1 MKAVSVK
8 KLVFAALFAALICV
22 STISIRIPTPGTG
35 GYIHPGDAAVIL
47 AGVFL
52 DRQRPFWQQGS
63 APVWQI
69 CQADILSMCRLH
81 FLSRGLWH
89 GAPDWCTEGRS
100 LREKAEK

>member
-52 DRQRPFWQQGS
+52 DPATAFSGS
-63 APVWQI
+63 R
-69 CQADILSMCRLH
+69 DRL
-81 FLSRGLWH
+81 LY
-89 GAPDWCTEGRS
+89 GRS
-100 LREKAEK
+100 VRRIFYLCADYIFYQGVCGMGHRTGVQKGDL